1 MNTMSKKSTKK
12 IRILWTDDEIDLL
25 KPYILFLEEKG
36 YQVMTASNG
45 DDAIDLVKN
54 HHFDIVFL
62 DEHMP
67 GLSGIETLNIIKSY
81 SSNIPV
87 VMITKS
93 EEENI
98 MDAAIGSKIAD
109 YLIKPVNPNQILLI
123 IKKNIETKKLIT
135 KETTSAYRSE
145 FSKIGMKVNN
155 AATFNDWIEIYKT
168 LIYWELELE
177 KSIDSG
183 MNDIFNMQK
192 SEADLEF
199 GKFIKKN
206 YLSWFHKNEQNRPLI
221 SPNIFKEKVFPL
233 VDENNKVIVI
243 VIDNLRYDQ
252 WKTIYPT
259 INDYFITES
268 DEIYCSILPTATH
281 YSRNAMFA
289 GLMPLEIQKLNPE
302 LWLNDDEEGAK
313 NLNEA
318 ELLRKQI
325 NRIGKK
331 YRFFYAKVNNSKT
344 GKKLVENFSNILNNE
359 LVVIVYNFV
368 DFLSHANTEM
378 DMIREL
384 AVNDSAYRSLTLS
397 WFNHS
402 HLLDLIKYL
411 ADKNLKVI
419 FTTDHGTLRVNNPI
433 KVIGDRKASV
443 NLRYKMGKNL
453 NYNPKEVFEIKEPY
467 AAHLPKSNV
476 SSKFIFASNSDYFV
490 YPKNY
495 NYYAN
500 YYNNTYQHGG
510 ISMEEMLIPLVTLIP
525 R

>member
-1 MNTMSKKSTKK
+1 MNKNSKAMKK

-36 YQVMTASNG
+36 YLVMTASNG
-45 DDAIDLVKN
+45 DAAIDLVKK

-67 GLSGIETLNIIKSY
+67 GLSGIETLNIIKSF
-81 SSNIPV
+81 SSNLPV

-98 MDAAIGSKIAD
+98 MNAAIGSKIAD
-109 YLIKPVNPNQILLI
+109 YLIKPVNPNQILLT
-123 IKKNIETKKLIT
+123 IKKNTETKQLIT
-135 KETTSAYRSE
+135 RETTSAYRSE
-145 FSKIGMKVNN
+145 FSKIGRNVNN
-155 AATFNDWIEIYKT
+155 ALTFNDWIEIYKKI
-168 LIYWELELE
+168 IYWELELE
-177 KSIDSG
+177 KSTDSG

-199 GKFIKKN
+199 GKFIKHN
-206 YLSWFHKNEQNRPLI
+206 YVSWFNKNEQEKPLL
-221 SPNIFKEKVFPL
+221 SPNVFKEKVFPL
-233 VDENNKVIVI
+233 VDKDNKVVVI
-243 VIDNLRYDQ
+243 IIDNLRYDQ

-259 INDYFITES
+259 VNDYFITES
-268 DEIYCSILPTATH
+268 DEIFCSILPTATH
-281 YSRNAMFA
+281 YARNAMFA
-289 GLMPLEIQKLNPE
+289 GLMPLEIQKLNPD

-313 NLNEA
+313 NLNEE
-318 ELLRKQI
+318 ELLRKQL
-325 NRIGKK
+325 NRLGIK
-331 YRFFYAKVNNSKT
+331 YRFYYAKVSNSRT
-344 GKKLVENFSNILNNE
+344 GKKLVDNISNILNNE
-359 LVVIVYNFV
+359 LIIIVYNFV

-378 DMIREL
+378 KMIREL

-402 HLLDLIKYL
+402 HLLDLIKHL
-411 ADKNLKVI
+411 AEKNIKVI
-419 FTTDHGTLRVNNPI
+419 FTTDHGTLRVNNPV

-443 NLRYKMGKNL
+443 NLRYKIGKNL
-453 NYNPKEVFEIKEPY
+453 NYNPREVFEIKDPHS
-467 AAHLPKSNV
+467 AHLPKSNV
-476 SSKFIFASNSDYFV
+476 SSRFIFASNSDYFV
-490 YPKNY
+490 YPKNF

-510 ISMEEMLIPLVTLIP
+510 ISMEEMLVPLVTLIS

>member
-1 MNTMSKKSTKK
+1 MNIMSKNSMKK

-36 YQVMTASNG
+36 YKVMTASNG

-54 HHFDIVFL
+54 NHFDIVFL

-67 GLSGIETLNIIKSY
+67 GLSGIETLNIIKSF
-81 SSNIPV
+81 SSNLPV

-155 AATFNDWIEIYKT
+155 ASTFDDWVEIYKT

-192 SEADLEF
+192 SEADLGF

-206 YLSWFHKNEQNRPLI
+206 YLSWFNKNEQNRPLL
-221 SPNIFKEKVFPL
+221 SPNVFKEKVFPL
-233 VDENNKVIVI
+233 VDDNNKVIV
-243 VIDNLRYDQ
+243 VLIDNLRYDQ
-252 WKTIYPT
+252 WKTIYTT

-313 NLNEA
+313 NLNEE

-325 NRIGKK
+325 SRLGKK
-331 YRFFYAKVNNSKT
+331 YRFYYAKVNNSKT

-359 LVVIVYNFV
+359 LIVIVYNFV

-402 HLLDLIKYL
+402 HLLDLIKHL
-411 ADKNLKVI
+411 AEKNIKVI

-453 NYNPKEVFEIKEPY
+453 NYHPREVFEIKDPHS
-467 AAHLPKSNV
+467 AHLPKSNV
-476 SSKFIFASNSDYFV
+476 SSRFIFASNSDYFV

-510 ISMEEMLIPLVTLIP
+510 ISMEEMLIPLVKLIS